1 MMDQLTAKVAWYQQ
15 QKSGEAK
22 TFTPIG
28 CIMSDKIKVWW
39 VPYDCLTTASALF
52 DV

>member
-22 TFTPIG
+22 TEQAIG
-28 CIMSDKIKVWW
+28 CTKIDKIKVWW
-39 VPYDCLTTASALF
+39 VSYDCLTTASALF
-52 DV
+52 DT